1 MVFAVE
7 AMPTEERVILAL
19 SLVREVNV
27 KINEYALSE
36 LWGIIRVRLIFSV
49 KNLSHGPNS
58 EKKGK
63 READILLYKK
73 SAGGRARKRNSS
85 SFLLAEK
92 IDNHSDALVVTIT

>member
-1 MVFAVE
+1 VVFAVE

>member
-19 SLVREVNV
+19 SLLREVNV

>member
-36 LWGIIRVRLIFSV
+36 LWGINRVRLIFSV

>member
-1 MVFAVE
+1 
-7 AMPTEERVILAL
+7 MPTEERVILAL
-19 SLVREVNV
+19 SLLREVNV

>member
-73 SAGGRARKRNSS
+73 SAGGRARKRDSS

>member
-58 EKKGK
+58 EKRGR

-73 SAGGRARKRNSS
+73 SAGGRARKQNSS